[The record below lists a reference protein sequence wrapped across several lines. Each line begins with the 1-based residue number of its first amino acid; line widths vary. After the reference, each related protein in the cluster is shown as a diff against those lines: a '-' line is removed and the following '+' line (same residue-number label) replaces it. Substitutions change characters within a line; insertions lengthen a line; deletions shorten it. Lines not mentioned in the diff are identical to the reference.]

1 MESML
6 SGLFLAFTGFL
17 YLAVAFLASKGV
29 STQSDYLLG
38 NRQFNTTSITLTLIA
53 TQLGAGMIFGTAAES
68 YEKGLWGLAYNLGM
82 ALGFIILGLGV
93 GARLRG
99 LNISTTAELF
109 ETKYGSPGLRKL
121 AAVISIFTMGGILA
135 AQIVASR
142 QLFSSMFSLSPW
154 WLIAFWLVV
163 ITYTM
168 FGGIKA
174 VIATDILQVILIVV
188 VFFGV
193 LFFIIPVGEMSEL
206 ITMPVTP
213 STDSSFNSEG
223 IFTILLVPILFSLIE
238 QDLAQRFFA
247 AKSRRVATLSA
258 LLAGAFLL
266 LFAAIPMFLGMYAK
280 TSGIIISAGQS
291 PLVLLLQS
299 KLSGFGMTIVA
310 CALLAAICS
319 TADSLLGA
327 ASSNLIADFAKANA
341 RLGLMA
347 SRLITFLLGIA
358 ALLVAFYFDSVIGLL
373 LKSYA
378 ISVSALLIPL
388 LIAMFAKKPSPT
400 GAKLS
405 VVLGFAAY
413 VIAEFISFGGSSIV
427 SALLISGMGYG
438 IGHFYD
444 ASKAARAG

>member
-6 SGLFLAFTGFL
+6 SGLFLAFTGVL
-17 YLAVAFLASKGV
+17 YLAVAFIASKGV
-29 STQSDYLLG
+29 SSQADYLLG
-38 NRQFNTTSITLTLIA
+38 NRSFNTTSITLTLIA

-93 GARLRG
+93 GARLRS

-109 ETKYGSPGLRKL
+109 ETKYGSPFLRKI
-121 AAVISIFTMGGILA
+121 AALISIFTMGGILA

-142 QLFSSMFSLSPW
+142 QLFSSMFALSPW
-154 WLIAFWLVV
+154 WLVGFWLVV

-193 LFFIIPVGEMSEL
+193 LFFIIPVGEMTALISLPTTLSSGSE
-206 ITMPVTP
+206 
-213 STDSSFNSEG
+213 FNSEG
-223 IFTILLVPILFSLIE
+223 IFTILLVPVLFSLIE

-247 AKSRRVATLSA
+247 AKSRRVATVSA

-266 LFAAIPMFLGMYAK
+266 VFAAIPMFLGMYAK
-280 TSGIIISAGQS
+280 ASGIVPGAGQS

-299 KLSGFGMTIVA
+299 KLSGFGMTVVA

-341 RLGLMA
+341 RVGLTA
-347 SRLITFLLGIA
+347 SRLITFLLGAA
-358 ALLVAFYFDSVIGLL
+358 ALIVAFYFDSVIGLL

-378 ISVSALLIPL
+378 ISVSALLVPL
-388 LIAMFAKKPSPT
+388 LIAMFAKKPSPC
-400 GAKLS
+400 GAKIS
-405 VVLGFAAY
+405 VILGFAAY
-413 VIAEFISFGGSSIV
+413 LITEFMNFAGSSIV
-427 SALLISGMGYG
+427 TALLISTLAY
-438 IGHFYD
+438 IAGHFYD
-444 ASKAARAG
+444 AKGKTQPS